1 MPVAKG
7 ICTKGSHRTN
17 QAQVQRQVHQCVA
30 HPFKGKAGCQAQ
42 QIQASAAN
50 PCLESRHQRCRFH
63 KTKGYPAGANTQ
75 AGTKCKRCK
84 QPYAQHPFSNLQ
96 TPLAAVI
103 ARVRTSQQKL
113 KGSFTTPVDLRSG
126 FAAPVNLRMQ
136 FVRLVTIGRQL
147 CLRSASGSSFATPFG
162 RKLQFYP
169 SHRKSRK
176 SPKTPIFRG
185 TKNRIFE
192 ARKNRLFPGFRK
204 IRISELS
211 PGMLNRIFRCF
222 PLRDFP

>member
-1 MPVAKG
+1 MPLAEG

-63 KTKGYPAGANTQ
+63 KTKGNPAGANTQ

-84 QPYAQHPFSNLQ
+84 QPYTQHPFSNLQ

-103 ARVRTSQQKL
+103 ARVRTSQQQL
-113 KGSFTTPVDLRSG
+113 KGSFTTPVDLRRG
-126 FAAPVNLRMQ
+126 FAAPVNLSHYRQAALPPVGLGKQ
-136 FVRLVTIGRQL
+136 FCHTVWPEAAVL
-147 CLRSASGSSFATPFG
+147 PFTS
-162 RKLQFYP
+162 K
-169 SHRKSRK
+169 
-176 SPKTPIFRG
+176 I
-185 TKNRIFE
+185 
-192 ARKNRLFPGFRK
+192 RK
-204 IRISELS
+204 IAQNS
-211 PGMLNRIFRCF
+211 
-222 PLRDFP
+222 DFPRNEKSYFRSTEK